1 MYNNKYAMAE
11 GILLRSGDQDLAD
24 LTMGSADRLLDSPS
38 DIASQSEHDDDE
50 DWKECDPDYVEDRF
64 RVDRRKLELM
74 IQGGYRS
81 WACHGCGVWIW
92 RRVFVGPTRV
102 SLCDV
107 FVLSCFNKVVTECDN

>member
-1 MYNNKYAMAE
+1 MAE

-50 DWKECDPDYVEDRF
+50 DWKDRDPDYVEDRF

-74 IQGGYRS
+74 IQAGWEVRNTGK
-81 WACHGCGVWIW
+81 WKHQWKKTTLQA
-92 RRVFVGPTRV
+92 V
-102 SLCDV
+102 STPKC
-107 FVLSCFNKVVTECDN
+107 